1 MTAYIR
7 DADAIYR
14 QSFSIIR
21 AEADL
26 RRIPPDL
33 EKLAVRAAHAC
44 GMPAIV
50 DELRFSEGAG
60 TTGRNALAQGA
71 AILCDSAIV
80 AEGVTRARLPAG
92 NRVIFE
98 QGAPDPETTPQ
109 AATVAGWRPH
119 LQGAVVAIGTDATGL
134 FRLLELLDEG
144 APKPALILA
153 FPFGF
158 VGAAEAKQMLVD
170 DPRGVPYVTLAGRRG
185 GTAIAAA
192 AINALATE
200 RE

>member
-7 DADAIYR
+7 DADEIYR

-26 RRIPPDL
+26 ARIPPDL

-60 TTGRNALAQGA
+60 RIGRDALARGA

-80 AEGVTRARLPAG
+80 AEGVTRSRLPAG
-92 NRVIFE
+92 NRVIF
-98 QGAPDPETTPQ
+98 APRTDPATTPQ
-109 AATVAGWRPH
+109 AATVAGWGPH
-119 LQGAVVAIGTDATGL
+119 LLGAVAVIGTDATGL
-134 FRLLELLDEG
+134 FRLLELLDAG

-170 DPRGVPYVTLAGRRG
+170 DPRGVAYVTLAGRRG

>member
-26 RRIPPDL
+26 RRFPPDL

-44 GMPAIV
+44 GMPGIV
-50 DELRFSEGAG
+50 DDLRFSDGAG
-60 TTGRNALAQGA
+60 ATGRRALAQGA

-80 AEGVTRARLPAG
+80 AEGVTRSRLPAG
-92 NRVIFE
+92 NRVIF
-98 QGAPDPETTPQ
+98 APASDPATTPQ

-144 APKPALILA
+144 APRPALILA

-170 DPRGVPYVTLAGRRG
+170 DPRGVAYVTLAGRRG

-192 AINALATE
+192 AVNALATE

>member
-7 DADAIYR
+7 DADEIYR
-14 QSFSIIR
+14 QSFAIIR

-26 RRIPPDL
+26 SRFPPDL

-50 DELRFSEGAG
+50 EDLRFSEGAG
-60 TTGRNALAQGA
+60 RIGRDALARGA

-80 AEGVTRARLPAG
+80 AEGVTRSRLPA
-92 NRVIFE
+92 NNKVIF
-98 QGAPDPETTPQ
+98 APRTDLATTPQ
-109 AATVAGWRPH
+109 AATVAAWAPQLAGSV
-119 LQGAVVAIGTDATGL
+119 AVIGTDATGL
-134 FRLLELLDEG
+134 FRLLELLDAG

-158 VGAAEAKQMLVD
+158 VGAVEAKQMLVD
-170 DPRGVPYVTLAGRRG
+170 DPRGVAYVTLEGRRG

-192 AINALATE
+192 AVNALATE

>member
-7 DADAIYR
+7 DADEIYR

-26 RRIPPDL
+26 TRIPPDL

-44 GMPAIV
+44 GMPGIV
-50 DELRFSEGAG
+50 DDLHFSVGAG
-60 TTGRNALAQGA
+60 TAGRAALAQGA

-80 AEGVTRARLPAG
+80 AEGVTRSRLPAN
-92 NRVIFE
+92 NRVVFE
-98 QGAPDPETTPQ
+98 PRTDPATTPQ

-119 LQGAVVAIGTDATGL
+119 LGGAVVAIGTDATGL

-144 APKPALILA
+144 APRPALVLA

>member
-26 RRIPPDL
+26 RRFPPDL

-44 GMPAIV
+44 GMPSIV
-50 DELRFSEGAG
+50 DDLAFSPDAGAA
-60 TTGRNALAQGA
+60 GRGALAGGA

-80 AEGVTRARLPAG
+80 AEGVTRSRLPAG
-92 NRVIFE
+92 NAVVFDP
-98 QGAPDPETTPQ
+98 APDAGATTIQ
-109 AATVAGWRPH
+109 AATVERWRPR
-119 LQGAVVAIGTDATGL
+119 LAGAVAVIGTDATGL
-134 FRLLELLDEG
+134 FRLLELLDDG
-144 APKPALILA
+144 AAKPALILA

-192 AINALATE
+192 AVNALATE